1 MVDLCNSERSAWHG
15 GRGGV
20 EALQPVANG
29 VLDVSVVPE
38 DVYPSC
44 PLLALLLFPW

>member
-1 MVDLCNSERSAWHG
+1 MVDLCNSERCAWYG
-15 GRGGV
+15 GRVGV

-38 DVYPSC
+38 DVNPSFW
-44 PLLALLLFPW
+44 LLARLFFSG